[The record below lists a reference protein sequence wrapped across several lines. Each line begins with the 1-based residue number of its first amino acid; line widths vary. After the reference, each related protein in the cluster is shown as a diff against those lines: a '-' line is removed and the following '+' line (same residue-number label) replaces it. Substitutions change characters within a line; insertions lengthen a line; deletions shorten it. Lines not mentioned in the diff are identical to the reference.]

1 MQCFTEIQLRACCMT
16 ERHTG
21 TNLFPTM
28 VQSDIC
34 NVGYKDSSVF
44 DTFAGKHCNKR
55 GSRIVN
61 SSGQIREPLLKS
73 VGTIIHF
80 ATVLHS
86 WWRQWARRPQLTWD
100 RRLKYGFNVG
110 YVFSDPTGIHKEV
123 YISHWIYTTR
133 ALGEFSLHCI
143 KELTLCFGMK
153 WLSG

>member
-1 MQCFTEIQLRACCMT
+1 MHGYRDLKLTCCRCNVSLKSSSVCCMT

-80 ATVLHS
+80 ATV
-86 WWRQWARRPQLTWD
+86 
-100 RRLKYGFNVG
+100 
-110 YVFSDPTGIHKEV
+110 VFSIAGDDRQDGR
-123 YISHWIYTTR
+123 S
-133 ALGEFSLHCI
+133 
-143 KELTLCFGMK
+143 
-153 WLSG
+153 